1 AVRRGPRGL
10 GRVRPSRCR
19 GEAGG
24 GLRDSRPLGRARRR
38 VAPARSARA
47 GPAGNAAPARAPATG
62 RLPALRHGRRT
73 CGEGLRGGGVTAGVV
88 AALGLAVV
96 IAGRGRPLRFA
107 GLAAWLAGSSLVA
120 R

>member
-47 GPAGNAAPARAPATG
+47 RPAGDAAPARAPATG
-62 RLPALRHGRRT
+62 PLPALRHGRRA

-88 AALGLAVV
+88 AAPRLAVA
-96 IAGRGRPLRFA
+96 IPGPAPPLRSA
-107 GLAAWLAGSSLVA
+107 RLSASLA
-120 R
+120 